1 MGKVYAVT
9 DESGCMRWQGM
20 SLCNLRGEA
29 QGKQFNPWEKL
40 NGLKGG
46 KEYEVWQFFAENNK
60 EQLAFREIEDFN
72 SLASHAR
79 WQLDLG
85 HYEKV
90 KIYRPN
96 FGAKTRVLKAKGM
109 LFMLYGGKIYT
120 KSIKKFNEEGDKDGI
135 R

>member
-20 SLCNLRGEA
+20 SLCNLRDET

-60 EQLAFREIEDFN
+60 EQLAFREIADFN

-79 WQLDLG
+79 WQLDLD

-120 KSIKKFNEEGDKDGI
+120 KSIKKFNEEGDKYGI

>member
-20 SLCNLRGEA
+20 SLCNLRDET
-29 QGKQFNPWEKL
+29 QGKQFNPWTKIL
-40 NGLKGG
+40 SLKNGRD
-46 KEYEVWQFFAENNK
+46 YELWQFFAEDNK
-60 EQLAFREIEDFN
+60 QSLVYKNIEDFN
-72 SLASHAR
+72 LLAANAR
-79 WQLDLG
+79 AQLDLDPF
-85 HYEKV
+85 EKV
-90 KIYRPN
+90 TVYRPN